1 MLVRVAGITLLAALA
16 GCGGGD
22 VKPQGPLAH
31 AQSVALRSGAHAVAA
46 PADVAALAA
55 PLPRKSAQA
64 TATAAAGAAVADAP
78 TQLFN
83 FGERN
88 FPQYFSGP
96 QANQTAGTLVY
107 RYYPAAGTFLIV
119 SNTAQVYVLGGP
131 FGNQVVYVGLLGDFL
146 LPLGGS
152 VSGLSAPGLVL
163 ANQGEALSVGAGAS
177 SFRFGNLLPAGAAY
191 SITVQTQPTGL
202 SCSVFAGSGLASSAS
217 APSVNCAPSGSAL
230 APRGPIALKDAA
242 LEYNID
248 AVGIGGGE
256 DGGGGAGDGDGGAAG
271 SAGDGAPFAR
281 ARVTLTDVSG
291 RSVNGLTDDRG
302 RFLLR
307 LNTALFN
314 PPYVLR
320 VVDASGHVRT
330 SVITERIGSGTAV
343 WSNINPLTDKIVSDS
358 LNPGVGGTDKAFD
371 GSQLDLTRVS
381 RANADVVNSV
391 RTALTTAGVADSSRF
406 DPIRSLYPYDGNG
419 VDAVI
424 DSLNHT
430 RDPGTGATQLRTRLA
445 TVATN
450 SLGTEVPQLVTATS
464 PLASSLVALPNS
476 DALTYAK
483 LQSWVSEF
491 NRCLALSATAFAAD
505 AACVD
510 ADGTRLVRSDF
521 KSNGRDFRESLRT
534 LFSEFDGSPVAGS
547 SVRNPTILFVER
559 SAGSGADD
567 LAIVRLTVQQPY
579 VGPKGP
585 DGPVGGAVE
594 YPVVTVFKRDNTL
607 ARAPA
612 GNWILYGN
620 QLDYDFAIEPRYY
633 RFTQGNPARQDSFP
647 SYVHSSLR
655 MLAARKRYDRASK
668 TFVDANIR
676 AVRVRGPGL
685 PPGGMV
691 LAPSSA
697 CGTSSYL
704 AVLNKTGTVPTGD
717 TLASIVQND
726 FRLASVALDGR
737 RFATPGSYFP
747 ARDIAVN
754 AIPYVTDFSPI
765 RAYSRY
771 SFEVFLRSNP
781 GNTTPDRVETARLLA
796 PLMAP
801 EFVLNL
807 PMNDVTPSLPLVAF
821 GGAAIPANAAAA
833 INWTNNLFAAPV
845 GAASLYAEEAN
856 PSRPTDPIK
865 FYNIRTPVAGAYGVR
880 SVPSSQLL
888 VVPSASADPNCP
900 AGRIP
905 PYDGATGVYREVTL
919 TSLQGQARVYSSMG
933 WNR

>member
-1 MLVRVAGITLLAALA
+1 MLAALV
-16 GCGGGD
+16 GCGGGEST
-22 VKPQGPLAH
+22 PQGPLAH
-31 AQSVALRSGAHAVAA
+31 AQSFALRSGARAVTA

-55 PLPRKSAQA
+55 PLPRKSALA
-64 TATAAAGAAVADAP
+64 TAPAAAAVADAP
-78 TQLFN
+78 TQLFS

-88 FPQYFSGP
+88 FPQYFPGP

-107 RYYPAAGTFLIV
+107 RFYPAAGTFLIV
-119 SNTAQVYVLGGP
+119 SGGTQVYVLGGP
-131 FGNQVVYVGLLGDFL
+131 FGNQLVYVGLLADFL

-163 ANQGEALSVGAGAS
+163 ANLGEGLSVPAGAS

-202 SCSVFAGSGLASSAS
+202 SCSVFGGSGLASSAS

-281 ARVTLTDVSG
+281 ARVTLTDAAG

-330 SVITERIGSGTAV
+330 SLITERIGSGTAV
-343 WSNINPLTDKIVSDS
+343 WSNINPLTDKIVSDALS
-358 LNPGVGGTDKAFD
+358 PAVGGTDKAFD
-371 GSQLDLTRVS
+371 GSQIDTTRVA
-381 RANADVVNSV
+381 RANTDLISSV
-391 RTALTTAGVADSSRF
+391 RTALATAGVADSTRF
-406 DPIRSLYPYDGNG
+406 DPIRSVYPYDGNG

-430 RDPGTGATQLRTRLA
+430 RDPGTGATQLRSRLV

-450 SLGTEVPQLVTATS
+450 SAGTELPQLVTAAA
-464 PLASSLVALPNS
+464 PLASSLVALS
-476 DALTYAK
+476 TGESLTYAK
-483 LQSWVSEF
+483 LQSWVSEL
-491 NRCLALSATAFAAD
+491 NRCLALNSSSFAAD
-505 AACVD
+505 AACLD

-534 LFSEFDGSPVAGS
+534 LFSEFDGSAVAGS
-547 SVRNPTILFVER
+547 SLRNPTILFVER
-559 SAGSGADD
+559 SAGSSTDD
-567 LAIVRLTVQQPY
+567 LAVVRFTVQQPY

-607 ARAPA
+607 VRARA
-612 GNWILYGN
+612 GNWILFGN
-620 QLDYDFAIEPRYY
+620 QLDYDFVIEPRYY
-633 RFTQGNPARQDSFP
+633 RFIQGNPARQVSNP

-655 MLAARKRYDRASK
+655 MLAIRKRYDRATK

-685 PPGGMV
+685 PASGVV
-691 LAPSSA
+691 LAPSIA

-704 AVLNKTGTVPTGD
+704 AILNKTGSVPAGD
-717 TLASIVQND
+717 TTASIVQND

-737 RFATPGSYFP
+737 RFVTPGTYFP
-747 ARDIAVN
+747 ARDMPIN
-754 AIPYVTDFSPI
+754 AIPYLSDFSPI

-781 GNTTPDRVETARLLA
+781 GNTTPDRVETVRILA
-796 PLMAP
+796 PLMPP
-801 EFVLNL
+801 EFALNL
-807 PMNDVTPSLPLVAF
+807 PMNDVTPSLPVLAF
-821 GGAAIPANAAAA
+821 GGAAIPANGAAA
-833 INWTNNLFAAPV
+833 INWTNNVLAAPV
-845 GAASLYAEEAN
+845 STASIYAEELV
-856 PSRPTDPIK
+856 PDRPTDPLK
-865 FYNIRTPVAGAYGVR
+865 FYLIRTAVPGAYGLR

-888 VVPSASADPNCP
+888 VVPSASTDPNCS
-900 AGRIP
+900 AGRLP
-905 PYDGATGVYREVTL
+905 PFDGVTGVYREVTL
-919 TSLQGQARVYSSMG
+919 SALQGQARVFSSMG